1 MTFEDIVLVMIRIN
15 LALFFWQEIFR
26 GKTVCEEKR
35 DRWMP
40 ASRKFIIQTVGRA
53 EFKFPWVESLLL
65 KQTRLSIRRRVPYV
79 KRMTS
84 ATE

>member
-1 MTFEDIVLVMIRIN
+1 MTFEDIVLIIIRIN

-26 GKTVCEEKR
+26 GKRVFEEKR

-53 EFKFPWVESLLL
+53 EFKFP
-65 KQTRLSIRRRVPYV
+65 
-79 KRMTS
+79 
-84 ATE
+84 

>member
-1 MTFEDIVLVMIRIN
+1 MTFEDIVLVIIRIN

-40 ASRKFIIQTVGRA
+40 ASRKFILQTVGRA
-53 EFKFPWVESLLL
+53 EFKFP
-65 KQTRLSIRRRVPYV
+65 
-79 KRMTS
+79 
-84 ATE
+84 